1 MGRASGGRIFLGVS
15 VAAVALLAAMAAGT
29 AFFAALLGLV
39 GGAVAALIVAGA
51 FGGEEQPVRE
61 EQAPLDPLARAR
73 EVLEA
78 LPDPMLLL
86 DGGHVALAN
95 AGARG
100 LFGDWVEGQDV
111 RLALRHPA
119 ALERLANIADGQVER
134 LEVVGIGDAE
144 RRWLLAIA
152 PLSEGWRLIHL
163 SDRSEAAAA
172 EQMRVDFV
180 ANASHELRTPLA
192 TLLGFIET
200 LRDDEAASDTELRQ
214 RFLGIMNDEA
224 KRMQQL
230 IDDLITL
237 SRVEA
242 ERFRPVHEPVDLVPL
257 VEEVRAGCAL
267 LLAERK
273 NRLVIDTPDGP
284 ALVLGDR
291 TQLLQL
297 VRNLLVNA
305 VKYGRRGTEI
315 RIRIEADRANRL
327 RLSVADQGDGIAAE
341 HLPRLTERF
350 YRVDAGRSRAAG
362 GTGLGLAIVKHI
374 VGRHRGRMEISSQLG
389 AGTTVQVTLPRAAE
403 SDSADVT
410 SLSSER
416 HRTHPEPT

>member
-1 MGRASGGRIFLGVS
+1 MTNASRISLGLGV
-15 VAAVALLAAMAAGT
+15 AALFVIAALLVDPPV
-29 AFFAALLGLV
+29 FAVLLGLV
-39 GGAVAALIVAGA
+39 GGAVAALILSGA
-51 FGGEEQPVRE
+51 FTAEAAPASDEAPV
-61 EQAPLDPLARAR
+61 ADPLLRAR
-73 EVLEA
+73 EILEA
-78 LPDPMLLL
+78 SPEPMILL
-86 DGGHVALAN
+86 DGGRVAIAN
-95 AGARG
+95 APARG
-100 LFGDWVEGQDV
+100 LFGDWMEGKDV

-119 ALERLANIADGQVER
+119 AVDRLARTGQDSGNVDR
-134 LEVVGIGDAE
+134 LEVMGIGEAD

-152 PLSEGWRLIHL
+152 SLSEGWRLVHL

-200 LRDDEAASDTELRQ
+200 LRDDEAAADTALRH

-230 IDDLITL
+230 IDDLISL

-242 ERFRPVHEPVDLVPL
+242 ERFRPVHEAVALVPL
-257 VEEVRAGCAL
+257 IEEVRAGCAQL
-267 LLAERK
+267 IAEKK
-273 NRLVIDTPDGP
+273 NVVTIDDRSGGARVP
-284 ALVLGDR
+284 GDR

-297 VRNLLVNA
+297 VRNLVVNA
-305 VKYGRRGTEI
+305 VKYGRAEAEVVV
-315 RIRIEADRANRL
+315 RIEEDGAERVRL
-327 RLSVADQGDGIAAE
+327 GFIDQGEGIAPE

-374 VGRHRGRMEISSQLG
+374 VGRHRGRLEIRSQPG
-389 AGTTVQVTLPRAAE
+389 EGTTVEVTLPRAPE
-403 SDSADVT
+403 SDAAAAAVT
-410 SLSSER
+410 SLSS
-416 HRTHPEPT
+416 

>member
-1 MGRASGGRIFLGVS
+1 M
-15 VAAVALLAAMAAGT
+15 
-29 AFFAALLGLV
+29 
-39 GGAVAALIVAGA
+39 
-51 FGGEEQPVRE
+51 
-61 EQAPLDPLARAR
+61 
-73 EVLEA
+73 
-78 LPDPMLLL
+78 
-86 DGGHVALAN
+86 
-95 AGARG
+95 
-100 LFGDWVEGQDV
+100 EGKDV

-119 ALERLANIADGQVER
+119 AVDRLARLGQEPGSVDR
-134 LEVVGIGDAE
+134 LEVMGIGEAD

-152 PLSEGWRLIHL
+152 SLSEGWRLVHL

-200 LRDDEAASDTELRQ
+200 LRDDEAAADTALRH

-230 IDDLITL
+230 IDDLISL

-242 ERFRPVHEPVDLVPL
+242 ERFRPVSEAVELVPL
-257 VEEVRAGCAL
+257 IEEVRSGCAQL
-267 LLAERK
+267 IAEKK
-273 NRLVIDTPDGP
+273 NTVTINDRSGAPSVP
-284 ALVLGDR
+284 GDR

-297 VRNLLVNA
+297 VRNLVVNA
-305 VKYGRRGTEI
+305 VKYGRAESEVVV
-315 RIRIEADRANRL
+315 RIDQDGPERV
-327 RLSVADQGDGIAAE
+327 RLSVVDQGEGIAPE

-374 VGRHRGRMEISSQLG
+374 VGRHRGRLEIKSKPG
-389 AGTTVQVTLPRAAE
+389 DGTTVEVTLPRASEAE
-403 SDSADVT
+403 AVPAVT
-410 SLSSER
+410 SLSS
-416 HRTHPEPT
+416 

>member
-1 MGRASGGRIFLGVS
+1 MTSLRRIFLGLG
-15 VAAVALLAAMAAGT
+15 VAALFVAAALLVEAT
-29 AFFAALLGLV
+29 AFAVLLGLV
-39 GGAVAALIVAGA
+39 GGAVAALILSGA
-51 FGGEEQPVRE
+51 FTAEAEPIRE
-61 EQAPLDPLARAR
+61 EAPAADPLLRAR
-73 EVLEA
+73 EILEA
-78 LPDPMLLL
+78 LPEPMILLE
-86 DGGHVALAN
+86 DGRVAVAN
-95 AGARG
+95 APARA
-100 LFGDWVEGQDV
+100 LLGDWMEGKDV

-119 ALERLANIADGQVER
+119 AVDRLARTGQEPGSVER
-134 LEVVGIGDAE
+134 LEVLGIGEAD

-152 PLSEGWRLIHL
+152 SLSEGWRLIHL

-200 LRDDEAASDTELRQ
+200 LRDDEAAADTALRH

-230 IDDLITL
+230 IDDLISL

-242 ERFRPVHEPVDLVPL
+242 ERFKPVHDVIELVPL
-257 VEEVRAGCAL
+257 IEEVRSGCAL
-267 LLAERK
+267 LIAEKK
-273 NRLVIDTPDGP
+273 NTLTIDDRSGAAPVP
-284 ALVLGDR
+284 GDR

-297 VRNLLVNA
+297 VRNLVVNA
-305 VKYGRRGTEI
+305 VKYGRAESEVTV
-315 RIRIEADRANRL
+315 RIEEDGPERV
-327 RLSVADQGDGIAAE
+327 RLSVADRGEGIAPE

-374 VGRHRGRMEISSQLG
+374 VGRHRGRLEIKSRPGQ
-389 AGTTVQVTLPRAAE
+389 GTTVEVTLPRAAE
-403 SDSADVT
+403 ADGEAAVI
-410 SLSSER
+410 SVSS
-416 HRTHPEPT
+416 

>member
-1 MGRASGGRIFLGVS
+1 MARASGGRILLGIG
-15 VAAVALLAAMAAGT
+15 VAALALSGAAAINAPV
-29 AFFAALLGLV
+29 FAALLGLV
-39 GGAVAALIVAGA
+39 GGAVAALIVARA
-51 FGGEEQPVRE
+51 FGAEEQRASEDAPV
-61 EQAPLDPLARAR
+61 ADPLARAR

-78 LPDPMLLL
+78 IPDPMLLL

-95 AGARG
+95 TPART
-100 LFGDWVEGQDV
+100 LFGDWAEGHDV

-119 ALERLANIADGQVER
+119 ALERLARAGDGEVER

-172 EQMRVDFV
+172 EQMRIDFV

-200 LRDDEAASDTELRQ
+200 LRDDEAAGDRDLRQ

-242 ERFRPVHEPVDLVPL
+242 ERFRPVLDPVDLVPL
-257 VEEVRAGCAL
+257 VEEVRSGCAL

-273 NRLVIDTPDGP
+273 NRLVIEALDGGARVP
-284 ALVLGDR
+284 GDR

-297 VRNLLVNA
+297 VRNLIVNA
-305 VKYGRRGTEI
+305 AKYGRRETDI
-315 RIRIEADRANRL
+315 VVRIAEDGAERL
-327 RLSVADQGDGIAAE
+327 RLSVADQGEGIAPE

-374 VGRHRGRMEISSQLG
+374 VGRHRGRLEIKSTLG
-389 AGTTVQVTLPRAAE
+389 SGTSVEVTLPRAAVP
-403 SDSADVT
+403 DAAPAVT
-410 SLSSER
+410 SLSS
-416 HRTHPEPT
+416 

>member
-1 MGRASGGRIFLGVS
+1 MARASGGRILLGIG
-15 VAAVALLAAMAAGT
+15 VAALALSGAAAINAPV
-29 AFFAALLGLV
+29 FAALLGLV

-51 FGGEEQPVRE
+51 FGAEEQRASEDAPV
-61 EQAPLDPLARAR
+61 ADPLARAR

-95 AGARG
+95 APART
-100 LFGDWVEGQDV
+100 LFGDWAEGQDA

-119 ALERLANIADGQVER
+119 ALERLARAGDGKVER

-172 EQMRVDFV
+172 EQMRIDFV

-200 LRDDEAASDTELRQ
+200 LRDDEAASDRDLRQ

-242 ERFRPVHEPVDLVPL
+242 ERFRPVHEPVDLVAL
-257 VEEVRAGCAL
+257 AEEVRSGCAL

-273 NRLVIDTPDGP
+273 NRLVIEALDGGARVP
-284 ALVLGDR
+284 GDR

-297 VRNLLVNA
+297 VRNLIVNA
-305 VKYGRRGTEI
+305 AKYGRRETDI
-315 RIRIEADRANRL
+315 VVRIAEDGAERL
-327 RLSVADQGDGIAAE
+327 RLSVADQGEGIAPE

-374 VGRHRGRMEISSQLG
+374 VGRHRGRLEIKSTLG
-389 AGTTVQVTLPRAAE
+389 SGTSVEVTLPRAAVP
-403 SDSADVT
+403 DAAAAVT
-410 SLSSER
+410 SLSL
-416 HRTHPEPT
+416 

>member
-1 MGRASGGRIFLGVS
+1 MARASGGRILLGIG
-15 VAAVALLAAMAAGT
+15 VAALALSGAAAINAPV
-29 AFFAALLGLV
+29 FAALLGLV

-51 FGGEEQPVRE
+51 FGAEEQRASEDAPV
-61 EQAPLDPLARAR
+61 ADPLARAR

-95 AGARG
+95 APART
-100 LFGDWVEGQDV
+100 LFGDWAEGQDV

-119 ALERLANIADGQVER
+119 ALERLARAGDGEVER

-172 EQMRVDFV
+172 EQMRIDFV

-200 LRDDEAASDTELRQ
+200 LRDDEAAGDRDLRQ

-242 ERFRPVHEPVDLVPL
+242 ERFRPVLDPVDLVPL
-257 VEEVRAGCAL
+257 VEEVRSGCAL

-273 NRLVIDTPDGP
+273 NRLVIEALDGGARVP
-284 ALVLGDR
+284 GDR

-297 VRNLLVNA
+297 VRNLIVNA
-305 VKYGRRGTEI
+305 AKYGRRETDI
-315 RIRIEADRANRL
+315 VVRIAEEGAERL
-327 RLSVADQGDGIAAE
+327 RLSVADQGEGIAPE

-374 VGRHRGRMEISSQLG
+374 VGRHRGRLEIKSTLG
-389 AGTTVQVTLPRAAE
+389 SGTSVEVTLPRAAVP
-403 SDSADVT
+403 DAAPAVT
-410 SLSSER
+410 SLSS
-416 HRTHPEPT
+416 

>member
-1 MGRASGGRIFLGVS
+1 MARASGGRILLGIG
-15 VAAVALLAAMAAGT
+15 VAALALSGAAAINAPV
-29 AFFAALLGLV
+29 FAALLGLV

-51 FGGEEQPVRE
+51 FGAEEQRASEDAPV
-61 EQAPLDPLARAR
+61 ADPLARAR

-95 AGARG
+95 APART
-100 LFGDWVEGQDV
+100 LFGDWAEGQDV

-119 ALERLANIADGQVER
+119 ALERLARAGDGEVER

-172 EQMRVDFV
+172 EQMRIDFV

-200 LRDDEAASDTELRQ
+200 LRDDEAAGDRDLRQ

-242 ERFRPVHEPVDLVPL
+242 ERFRPVLDPVDLVPL
-257 VEEVRAGCAL
+257 VEEVRSGCAL

-273 NRLVIDTPDGP
+273 NRLVIEALDGGARVP
-284 ALVLGDR
+284 GDR

-297 VRNLLVNA
+297 VRNLIVNA
-305 VKYGRRGTEI
+305 AKYGRRETDI
-315 RIRIEADRANRL
+315 VVRIAEDGAERL
-327 RLSVADQGDGIAAE
+327 RLSVADQGEGIAPE

-374 VGRHRGRMEISSQLG
+374 VGRHRGRLEIKSTLG
-389 AGTTVQVTLPRAAE
+389 SGTSVEVTLPKAAAP
-403 SDSADVT
+403 DAPAVT
-410 SLSSER
+410 SLSS
-416 HRTHPEPT
+416 

>member
-1 MGRASGGRIFLGVS
+1 MLSFRRMFLGLG
-15 VAAVALLAAMAAGT
+15 VATLFVIAAFLVEAP
-29 AFFAALLGLV
+29 AFAFVLGLV
-39 GGAVAALIVAGA
+39 GGAVAALILSGA
-51 FGGEEQPVRE
+51 FTAEVEPAGDS
-61 EQAPLDPLARAR
+61 APAADPLVRAR
-73 EVLEA
+73 EILEVI
-78 LPDPMLLL
+78 PEPMILLE
-86 DGGHVALAN
+86 GGRVALAN
-95 AGARG
+95 APARA
-100 LFGDWVEGQDV
+100 LFGDWMEGKDV

-119 ALERLANIADGQVER
+119 AVDRLARIGQEPGSVDR
-134 LEVVGIGDAE
+134 LEVMGIGEAD

-152 PLSEGWRLIHL
+152 SLSEGWRLVHL

-200 LRDDEAASDTELRQ
+200 LRDDEAATDRTLRH

-230 IDDLITL
+230 IDDLISL

-242 ERFRPVHEPVDLVPL
+242 ERFRPVHEAVALVPL
-257 VEEVRAGCAL
+257 IEEVRSGVAQ
-267 LLAERK
+267 LLADKK
-273 NRLVIDTPDGP
+273 NRVTIDDRSGGSRVP
-284 ALVLGDR
+284 GDR

-297 VRNLLVNA
+297 VRNLVVNA
-305 VKYGRRGTEI
+305 VKYGRAEAEVVV
-315 RIRIEADRANRL
+315 RIEEDGPERV
-327 RLSVADQGDGIAAE
+327 RLSVVDQGEGIAPE

-374 VGRHRGRMEISSQLG
+374 VGRHRGRLEIKSKPG
-389 AGTTVQVTLPRAAE
+389 EGTVVEVTLPRAVE
-403 SDSADVT
+403 ADAAAVVT
-410 SLSSER
+410 SLSS
-416 HRTHPEPT
+416 